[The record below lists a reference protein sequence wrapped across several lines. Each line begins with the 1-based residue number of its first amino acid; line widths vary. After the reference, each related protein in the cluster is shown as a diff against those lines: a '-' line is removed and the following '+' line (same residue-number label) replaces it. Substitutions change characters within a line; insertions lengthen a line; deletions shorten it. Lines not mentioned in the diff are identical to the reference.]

1 MLKIIVSAIF
11 AATLAFASGAAG
23 ALPGQCYTADGVATG
38 PAYDSA
44 APDRDWIR
52 FITERGGR
60 CTGLGQ
66 DTAENPPRFTKHE
79 APNHRHLERFQQ
91 MQRD

>member
-1 MLKIIVSAIF
+1 MLKLFVSAIF
-11 AATLAFASGAAG
+11 AGTLAVAASAA
-23 ALPGQCYTADGVATG
+23 AARPGQCYSADGAATG

-52 FITERGGR
+52 YVTERGGR
-60 CTGLGQ
+60 CTGLGA
-66 DTAENPPRFTKHE
+66 DEAEPPRFTKHE
-79 APNHRHLERFQQ
+79 TPNHRHLQRFQQ